1 LISPELSAQPY
12 IEEIKKFQQQDSI
25 SSPPEGETLFVGSSS
40 FRMWNNVD
48 QYFPKHTVINR
59 GFGGATLEDVIRYA
73 ERIILPYKPKQ
84 IAIYCGEND
93 IANGVAPEVVVERF
107 KKLSTIIR
115 AKLPNAKIIYVSIK
129 PSPSRAKFQGAMI
142 RANEMIRQEISSMAN
157 AKFVDVYYLMLT
169 KDGKMRPEL
178 FLDDNLHMNENGY
191 MIWKDAITPFLD

>member
-1 LISPELSAQPY
+1 
-12 IEEIKKFQQQDSI
+12 
-25 SSPPEGETLFVGSSS
+25 
-40 FRMWNNVD
+40 MWNNVD